1 MHGYTPPLPDDHR
14 NARASPRRA
23 HRLRA
28 RPMTR
33 RGWTIAAGLWVLS
46 DLLVF
51 ALYFGMGWEIAAAAW
66 VLFDLAIFAVFFAGA
81 DGGGQRPQHH
91 ASRET

>member
-1 MHGYTPPLPDDHR
+1 
-14 NARASPRRA
+14 
-23 HRLRA
+23 
-28 RPMTR
+28 MTR

-66 VLFDLAIFAVFFAGA
+66 VLFDLVIFAVFFAA
-81 DGGGQRPQHH
+81 ADDGGPRAHH
-91 ASRET
+91 Y